1 MVIWVTYSPAR
12 AAEAWNK
19 PIFSD
24 FREILHAYSD
34 TLMDDE
40 QDTALLKAV
49 LREDSQAV
57 SQQLHG
63 DLNDRPEIV
72 IGWSLLHVAVI
83 NRSPEMAAALLRA
96 GADPGHRDVIIGTPI
111 RYMALTG
118 DPELFQ
124 TITGVLLDQ
133 GRLPEF
139 VDDIAS
145 VAAEMGH
152 RWMLEAIKGTVSPNY
167 DFGAYRDDFG
177 RSLLHLAS
185 GNHRENRY
193 DTILYL
199 LKAGLDPWQP
209 DNEGIT
215 PWQVVDRENDEA
227 AKALM
232 LSPDPKTFQRLSLLG
247 WRGPLWSLLWTLKAA
262 IRLCQSPWCL
272 RV

>member
-1 MVIWVTYSPAR
+1 
-12 AAEAWNK
+12 
-19 PIFSD
+19 
-24 FREILHAYSD
+24 
-34 TLMDDE
+34 MDDE

-124 TITGVLLDQ
+124 AVTGVLLDQ

-139 VDDIAS
+139 VDDMAD
-145 VAAEMGH
+145 AAARIGH
-152 RWMLEAIKGTVSPNY
+152 VWILDAIKALCPEY
-167 DFGAYRDDFG
+167 DPRTFRNASG

-185 GNHRENRY
+185 ESSRVIRH

-215 PWQVVDRENDEA
+215 AWQIADREKDEA

-262 IRLCQSPWCL
+262 IRLYQSPWCL